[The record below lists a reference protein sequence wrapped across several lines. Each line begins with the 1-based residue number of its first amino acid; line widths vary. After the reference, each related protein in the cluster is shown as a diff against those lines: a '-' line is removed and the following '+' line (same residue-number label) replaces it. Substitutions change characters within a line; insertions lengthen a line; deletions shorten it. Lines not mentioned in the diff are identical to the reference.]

1 MKTLVVIKHDGQVI
15 TDEIEPKNLWLYY
28 QEMVKTY
35 GEPKYLKAIYPS
47 KTIRRTYEGTDCHK
61 TSVRD

>member
-28 QEMVKTY
+28 QEMVKKF

-47 KTIRRTYEGTDCHK
+47 GQVQEAGKE
-61 TSVRD
+61 